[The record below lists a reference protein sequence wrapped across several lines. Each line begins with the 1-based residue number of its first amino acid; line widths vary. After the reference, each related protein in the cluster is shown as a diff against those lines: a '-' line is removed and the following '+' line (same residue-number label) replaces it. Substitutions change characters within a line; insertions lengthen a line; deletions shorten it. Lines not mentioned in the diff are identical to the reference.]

1 MRLSNIN
8 FERDHCTFKFQTG
21 TMHQIPNWHNAQNCE
36 GRNSSNSKSNSGSN
50 DKSKNFNGS
59 PSNVASG
66 SNNITRLLND
76 HFTKSDDLPKQK
88 TCTLAS
94 IEGMRREQTHSDLTE
109 LKLYPTLPQL
119 PVETLG
125 YSGGWFVIHL

>member
-1 MRLSNIN
+1 MGFSYKDVNSNIK
-8 FERDHCTFKFQTG
+8 RPLMYPLYLITG
-21 TMHQIPNWHNAQNCE
+21 PLIY
-36 GRNSSNSKSNSGSN
+36 SSYSNSKSSSVSN

-66 SNNITRLLND
+66 SKNITRLFND
-76 HFTKSDDLPKQK
+76 HFTKSDDLPKPNIK
-88 TCTLAS
+88 SAS
-94 IEGMRREQTHSDLTE
+94 IEGMRCEQTHPDLTE